1 MSDLNEMAK
10 AIIAG
15 VGGEGNVTALVH
27 CATRLRFTLKDEG
40 KADKAAIQGIKGV
53 VAVVQSGGQYQVVIG
68 NTVPDVFD
76 AISQVSSINADT
88 KPAQVEATEAPVAG
102 EAQPTPSAKKMLDM
116 AIATISGIFAPMLT
130 ALCGGGMLK
139 GILMIATLMGWL
151 DKSGGNYI
159 VLNAAADSVFYFLPM
174 ILAVTSARR
183 FGCNVYV
190 AMMVAGAL
198 IHPSIVALAAAK
210 KATVLLGISF
220 VPINYSSTVIPIIL
234 SIYAMS
240 KVEKF
245 SIKYLHDSVRPFMSP
260 LISVVVIVPAALL
273 IIGPVATWLATSIAQ
288 GYIWMFGVNPIVAG
302 ALAGGLWQV
311 LVIFGLHWGFVPIM
325 INNIAVSGRDNFKA
339 AAAPSV
345 FAQAGAVLGVFL
357 KTKDPQLKAIAGAAA
372 AAALFGITEPG
383 VYGVT
388 LRFKRPFIIAV
399 VLSTVAG
406 AVAAVFNAG
415 AISMGPPGLLTLPVF
430 VGEGF
435 VELLISCGVV
445 YVAAAIATYLFGY
458 SDDMLKAEANGTA
471 APAFQPRKKAA

>member
-10 AIIAG
+10 AIVAG
-15 VGGEGNVTALVH
+15 VGGEANVTALVH
-27 CATRLRFTLKDEG
+27 CATRLRFTLVDEA
-40 KADKAAIQGIKGV
+40 KANKAALQGIKGV

-102 EAQPTPSAKKMLDM
+102 EATPPSAKKILDM

-151 DKSGGNYI
+151 DKTGGNYI

-210 KATVLLGISF
+210 KATVLLGITF

-240 KVEKF
+240 KVEKVAV
-245 SIKYLHDSVRPFMSP
+245 KLLHDSLRPFMAP
-260 LISVVVIVPAALL
+260 LISVVVVVPAALL
-273 IIGPVATWLATSIAQ
+273 IIGPAATWLANTIAQ

-302 ALAGGLWQV
+302 AAAGGLWQV

-325 INNIAVSGRDNFKA
+325 INNIAVTGRDNFKA

-345 FAQAGAVLGVFL
+345 FAQAGAMLGVFL
-357 KTKDPQLKAIAGAAA
+357 KTRDPQLKAIAGAAA
-372 AAALFGITEPG
+372 AAGLFGITEPG

-399 VLSTVAG
+399 VLSVVAG

-435 VELLISCGVV
+435 VELLIACGTV
-445 YVAAAIATYLFGY
+445 YVAAAVATYLFGY
-458 SDDMLKAEANGTA
+458 SDDMLAAEANGTA
-471 APAFQPRKKAA
+471 KPLATPRAKTA

>member
-1 MSDLNEMAK
+1 MSDLNEMAR
-10 AIIAG
+10 AIVAG
-15 VGGEGNVTALVH
+15 VGGEANVTALVH
-27 CATRLRFTLKDEG
+27 CATRLRFTLKDES
-40 KADKAAIQGIKGV
+40 KANKAAIQSIKGV

-76 AISQVSSINADT
+76 AISKVSSINADGR
-88 KPAQVEATEAPVAG
+88 PAPVEATETAVAG
-102 EAQPTPSAKKMLDM
+102 ESTPATKKKILDL

-139 GILMIATLMGWL
+139 GILLVATMMGWL
-151 DKSGGNYI
+151 DKTGGNYI

-183 FGCNVYV
+183 FECNVYV

-234 SIYAMS
+234 SIYVMS
-240 KVEKF
+240 KVEKL

-273 IIGPVATWLATSIAQ
+273 IIGPIATWLATSIAQ

-372 AAALFGITEPG
+372 AAAIFGITEPG

-388 LRFKRPFIIAV
+388 LRFKKPFIIAV
-399 VLSTVAG
+399 VLSTIAG

-435 VELLISCGVV
+435 IELLISCAVV
-445 YVAAAIATYLFGY
+445 YVAAAVATYLFGY
-458 SDDMLKAEANGTA
+458 SDDMLAAEANGTA
-471 APAFQPRKKAA
+471 KPLMTPRKKKAA